1 MSIARDKASHI
12 MTAQNNDFK
21 ELAAV
26 HFYERASS
34 FQDGIFMGL
43 HTGSPQQHFHLMK
56 SDPHHTTTI
65 INQFCFTRALY
76 IKVHTPLR
84 NVRTFF

>member
-1 MSIARDKASHI
+1 MSTARDKASHI

-43 HTGSPQQHFHLMK
+43 HA
-56 SDPHHTTTI
+56 
-65 INQFCFTRALY
+65 FTSAALSLDE
-76 IKVHTPLR
+76 K
-84 NVRTFF
+84 